1 MSSNERMVTDDCI
14 ILGKAVPDEISDNRF
29 TVCTAGYSPK
39 HGLIR
44 IYPVP
49 PNAVMNRW
57 DIMEIP
63 LEKNPKD
70 KRQESWKVQDSRID
84 WKKLPEKMR
93 VLDTLKDSDKRRLVA
108 DLLSKFGVGCV
119 EELNERKL
127 SLGLI
132 KPTILGHELVP
143 REEYDPSI
151 QTTLDFTGLFL
162 TRKNYPWIPK
172 ITYRDPNCKMEKPHN
187 QQVVEWGF
195 YEGMRKNPTKPEVIF
210 ENARIDDP
218 LWDKTFLVGNQNRFK
233 NSFLIISVFRFKMTG
248 K

>member
-1 MSSNERMVTDDCI
+1 MSSPEKIVIDDCI
-14 ILGKAVPDEISDNRF
+14 ILGNAVPDEISDNRF
-29 TVCTAGYSPK
+29 TVCTAGYSSK

-49 PNAVMNRW
+49 TTAKMKRW
-57 DIMEIP
+57 NIMEIP

-70 KRQESWKVQDSRID
+70 KRFESWKVQDSKID
-84 WKKLPEKMR
+84 WRKLPERMR
-93 VLDTLKDSDKRRLVA
+93 ILDKLKDVEKRQLVA
-108 DLLSKFGVGCV
+108 KLLSEFGVGCV
-119 EELNERKL
+119 EELNEKKL
-127 SLGLI
+127 SLGMV
-132 KPTILGHELVP
+132 KPTILGHELQP
-143 REEYDPSI
+143 REEYDPSV

-172 ITYRDPNCKMEKPHN
+172 ITYRCPSCKLEKPHN

-195 YEGMRKNPTKPEVIF
+195 YEGMRNNPTNPQTVF

-233 NSFLIISVFRFKMTG
+233 RSFLIISVFRFKMSG